1 VKIKLGVFC
10 NILVDLWF
18 TDWFLARFLY
28 SERGLTNALVNVDIG
43 VISLLV
49 VDGVDP
55 NLVIFL
61 HIHNTL
67 NS

>member
-1 VKIKLGVFC
+1 MQHFGGFMVLRAGFMQGFWI
-10 NILVDLWF
+10 
-18 TDWFLARFLY
+18 
-28 SERGLTNALVNVDIG
+28 ERGLTNALVNVDIG